1 MKGRQ
6 TQWPRRLGALVYVG
20 LVAAPLLALLGAAL
34 SGLSAGRWDWLA
46 LALPQGRRLGLLAQ
60 SFGLAAGVAAGGMF
74 VGLLVAL
81 QLWQWRSP
89 VASRLRWAFLLLA
102 PLPPAIHALAWS
114 NLAATFNQ
122 FLRHQGLAELPF
134 RGWGASWW
142 VQVMALL
149 PIAIG
154 LALVGLESVDSDL
167 VEAGRLLQPDLRS
180 LARVSLP
187 LAAPALLAGGAL
199 LFLLSLV
206 DYAIPSLYQ
215 VNVYALEIFAD
226 FSANNQAGRALILAL
241 PLLAATVAAISLAQ
255 SRLRPAALDPSWRQ
269 RFPSVPPRW
278 PFWFA
283 ILQRLALL
291 ILLVQALVPLGS
303 LIALT
308 GSWAQFRA
316 ALEPAGSEI
325 RFSLGVALLTG
336 LLCLIPA
343 AALARSA
350 LRRGRSGWLW
360 WLAMTVPLAVPAPL
374 VGIGLIAVWN
384 RPVGVGVYGTWMM
397 PVLAALARFT
407 PLAAVIIAAS
417 MRRLNPTLIEAAR
430 LLESNRWRTWLL
442 VQLPLLAPGL
452 LAAAGLV
459 ICLTLG
465 ELGATLLVV
474 PPGQATLTLRI
485 YNFLHYG
492 ASDTVAG
499 LSLVLTL
506 LVLFCSGLAAL
517 ALAGW
522 NRLAGNGARP

>member
-1 MKGRQ
+1 MNGRQ

-34 SGLSAGRWDWLA
+34 SGLSAGRWEWLT

-60 SFGLAAGVAAGGMF
+60 SFGLAAGVTAGGMF
-74 VGLLVAL
+74 VGLLIAL

-89 VASRLRWAFLLLA
+89 MASRLRWAFLLLA

-114 NLAATFNQ
+114 NLAAIFNQ

-134 RGWGASWW
+134 RGWGASSW

-180 LARVSLP
+180 LARVNLP

-269 RFPSVPPRW
+269 RFPSVAPRW
-278 PFWFA
+278 PLWFA
-283 ILQRLALL
+283 TLQRLALL
-291 ILLVQALVPLGS
+291 VLLVQTLVPLGS

-325 RFSLGVALLTG
+325 RFSLGVALLAG

-360 WLAMTVPLAVPAPL
+360 WLAMTVPLAVPRPAGRHRADRGLEPAGGSRCVRHLDDAGAGGAGPFYPAGGRHHSGLHAAAQPHVDRGGAAVGNHPL
-374 VGIGLIAVWN
+374 AN
-384 RPVGVGVYGTWMM
+384 
-397 PVLAALARFT
+397 LAAGPT
-407 PLAAVIIAAS
+407 PLAGPRIAGGGRAGH
-417 MRRLNPTLIEAAR
+417 LPDPG
-430 LLESNRWRTWLL
+430 RTGRD
-442 VQLPLLAPGL
+442 LAGG
-452 LAAAGLV
+452 AAG
-459 ICLTLG
+459 
-465 ELGATLLVV
+465 
-474 PPGQATLTLRI
+474 PG
-485 YNFLHYG
+485 HPH
-492 ASDTVAG
+492 
-499 LSLVLTL
+499 
-506 LVLFCSGLAAL
+506 LAHL
-517 ALAGW
+517 
-522 NRLAGNGARP
+522 